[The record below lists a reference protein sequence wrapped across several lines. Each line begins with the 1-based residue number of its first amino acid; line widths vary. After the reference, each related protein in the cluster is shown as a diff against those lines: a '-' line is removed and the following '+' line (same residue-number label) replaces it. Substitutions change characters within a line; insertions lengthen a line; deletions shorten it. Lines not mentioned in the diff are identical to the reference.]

1 MGYIKVFRILNR
13 ILDHPLTR
21 ENKLSTLER
30 FLRWQIGSRILRQP
44 VIMDFVQSTKLV
56 VEKGMTAATGNLY
69 KGMDEFED
77 MSFVI
82 HSLRPGDRFV
92 DIGANIGSYTIL
104 ASGVAGAKSI
114 SIEPS
119 DETYSSLKRNV
130 LLNGLSEKVECLNIA
145 MSSKNEELFITI
157 GRGSENRVTHD
168 KQNEVKRVKSKSLD
182 GILKNN
188 NEASVLKIDVEGF
201 EREVIEGGKSILEG
215 KKTALVVEI
224 SNQSSRYNSKPKD
237 THKTILKKGFHPI
250 KYRPM
255 KREISET
262 NGIGKSKNTV
272 YVNDVE
278 FFRKRIMEADEFRV
292 MERKV

>member
-1 MGYIKVFRILNR
+1 
-13 ILDHPLTR
+13 
-21 ENKLSTLER
+21 
-30 FLRWQIGSRILRQP
+30 
-44 VIMDFVQSTKLV
+44 MDFVQGTKLV

-82 HSLRPGDRFV
+82 HSLRPGDRFI

-119 DETYSSLKRNV
+119 DEIYSSLKRNV

-145 MSSKNEELFITI
+145 VSSKNEELFVTI
-157 GRGSENRVTHD
+157 GRGAKNRVTYD
-168 KQNEVKRVKSKSLD
+168 KQNEVKRVESKSLD
-182 GILKNN
+182 GILKKN

-201 EREVIEGGKSILEG
+201 EGEVIEGGKSILED

-237 THKTILKKGFHPI
+237 THKMILEKGFYPI
-250 KYRPM
+250 KYSPL

-272 YVNDVE
+272 YVNNVE
-278 FFRKRIMEADEFRV
+278 FFRKRVMESDEFRV
-292 MERKV
+292 MKRKV

>member
-1 MGYIKVFRILNR
+1 MDYIKVFRILNR
-13 ILDHPLTR
+13 ILDHPLTK

-30 FLRWQIGSRILRQP
+30 FLRWQIGSRILGQP

-119 DETYSSLKRNV
+119 DEIYSSLKRNV

-168 KQNEVKRVKSKSLD
+168 KKNEVKKVKSKSLD
-182 GILKNN
+182 GILK
-188 NEASVLKIDVEGF
+188 KIT
-201 EREVIEGGKSILEG
+201 KQ
-215 KKTALVVEI
+215 A
-224 SNQSSRYNSKPKD
+224 Y
-237 THKTILKKGFHPI
+237 
-250 KYRPM
+250 
-255 KREISET
+255 
-262 NGIGKSKNTV
+262 
-272 YVNDVE
+272 
-278 FFRKRIMEADEFRV
+278 
-292 MERKV
+292 